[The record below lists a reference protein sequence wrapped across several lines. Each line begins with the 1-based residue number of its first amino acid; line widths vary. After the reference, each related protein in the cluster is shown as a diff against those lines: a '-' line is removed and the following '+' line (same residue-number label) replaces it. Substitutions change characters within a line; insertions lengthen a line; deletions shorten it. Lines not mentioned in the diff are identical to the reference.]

1 MGVNVKNGVQV
12 LRPLAPEQLN
22 REHELIPS
30 LQQDE
35 SPTRFPI
42 FTQDISPLIPR
53 TTSPSEPI
61 LNLTERPT
69 SPDCQP
75 PPAAIN
81 LPVIITPVIVPE
93 LQPVIPELINPLD
106 RPSSPEPS
114 EDPFVDPEPATANDE
129 LESIPLS
136 RTTSHTL
143 SFHSGDDENS
153 MSDWTEA
160 FDNQSD
166 SDGPIDIDSD
176 SDIVSDAESEASWAR
191 VRSSSSRGVGYN

>member
-1 MGVNVKNGVQV
+1 MKNGVQV
-12 LRPLAPEQLN
+12 LRPFAPEQLN
-22 REHELIPS
+22 GEHELIS
-30 LQQDE
+30 SSQQDE

-53 TTSPSEPI
+53 TTSPSKPI
-61 LNLTERPT
+61 LNLTERPA
-69 SPDCQP
+69 SPDREP
-75 PPAAIN
+75 PPAIIN
-81 LPVIITPVIVPE
+81 QPIIIHPVIVPE
-93 LQPVIPELINPLD
+93 LKSVTPELVNPLD

-114 EDPFVDPEPATANDE
+114 ENPFVDPEPTTPNDE

-166 SDGPIDIDSD
+166 SDEPMDIDSD